1 MQRIILIDNYDS
13 FTYNLAQLLDESNL
27 CSSEIIKNDV
37 VKIDE
42 ISEFDKILISPGP
55 GLPENTAK
63 LKEIIDRWHRHKH
76 ILGICLG
83 MQAIA
88 EYFGASL
95 YNLERVYHGIKTKTK
110 ITEKQEVLFK
120 DIPEIIETGL
130 YHSWAIYKNSGKEL
144 KITAVSEDNI
154 IMGISHKKYNVKGVQ
169 FHPESYM
176 TEYGK
181 QIIKNWLSDNP

>member
-27 CSSEIIKNDV
+27 CSFEIIKNDV

-95 YNLERVYHGIKTKTK
+95 YNLEQVYHGIKTKTK
-110 ITEKQEVLFK
+110 ITDKQEVLFK